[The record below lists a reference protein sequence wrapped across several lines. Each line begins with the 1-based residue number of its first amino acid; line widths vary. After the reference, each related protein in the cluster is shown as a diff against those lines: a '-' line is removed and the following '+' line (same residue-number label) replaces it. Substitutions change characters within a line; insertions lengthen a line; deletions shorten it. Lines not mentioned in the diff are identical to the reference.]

1 MVPAFQDLHPAF
13 SESNVTVNTDFCL
26 DKIFIGNPQV
36 EYMFQF
42 FFKGK
47 TKSLIIISNISLVSF
62 LTIQHPQDT
71 HSQSHVLSLP
81 RSVTM
86 A

>member
-42 FFKGK
+42 FF
-47 TKSLIIISNISLVSF
+47 
-62 LTIQHPQDT
+62 
-71 HSQSHVLSLP
+71 
-81 RSVTM
+81 
-86 A
+86 